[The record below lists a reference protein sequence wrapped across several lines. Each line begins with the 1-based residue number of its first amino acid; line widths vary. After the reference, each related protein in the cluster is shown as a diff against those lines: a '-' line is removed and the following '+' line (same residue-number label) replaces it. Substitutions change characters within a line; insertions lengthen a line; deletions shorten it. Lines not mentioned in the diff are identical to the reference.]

1 MEPKKV
7 LQITL
12 AAALFTGISALADK
26 PQNKGGKYQY
36 EYEHDYE
43 KEDRYKK
50 EEKYKKQ
57 EKYEKHKKYEEKKQ
71 KPVPYGLEKKT
82 QKGEPLPP
90 GWQKKIQKGEVM
102 DEDMLKRARIIHSK
116 EYPKTPGSEIY
127 QIENKIFRV
136 MKATREILEVLKD

>member
-1 MEPKKV
+1 MNPEKI

-12 AAALFTGISALADK
+12 AAALFTGMSALADK

-36 EYEHDYE
+36 EHEYDYE
-43 KEDRYKK
+43 
-50 EEKYKKQ
+50 KQ

-71 KPVPYGLEKKT
+71 KSIPYGLQKKT

-90 GWQKKIQKGEVM
+90 GWQKKIRKGEVM
-102 DEDMLKRARIIHSK
+102 DEDMLKRAKVIHSK
-116 EYPKTPGSEIY
+116 DYPKTPGSEIY

-136 MKATREILEVLKD
+136 MKATREILEVIKN